1 MPAPQRSHPGSLRSL
16 WQTPSASPTARTE
29 GMGSSVDD
37 SLTNPLIR
45 GLRDIFGRFAG
56 RPDFSVFYESDI
68 DRRLHKPWARVGDS
82 MRLALGRQVR
92 LVITHPDGARTVHVL
107 GPGPS
112 GEKHLAAVR
121 QAEGKMEGPDADFLA
136 GHVVITAS
144 REEASR
150 LAALIDRSTGNVSEQ
165 G

>member
-1 MPAPQRSHPGSLRSL
+1 MD
-16 WQTPSASPTARTE
+16 
-29 GMGSSVDD
+29 SSVDD

-45 GLRDIFGRFAG
+45 GLRDIFGRFTG

-82 MRLALGRQVR
+82 MRLALGRQAKLIV
-92 LVITHPDGARTVHVL
+92 THPDGTRTADVL
-107 GPGPS
+107 GPDPS
-112 GEKHLAAVR
+112 SEEYLAAVR
-121 QAEGKMEGPDADFLA
+121 QAEGKMERTDEDFLA
-136 GHVVITAS
+136 GHVVITAT